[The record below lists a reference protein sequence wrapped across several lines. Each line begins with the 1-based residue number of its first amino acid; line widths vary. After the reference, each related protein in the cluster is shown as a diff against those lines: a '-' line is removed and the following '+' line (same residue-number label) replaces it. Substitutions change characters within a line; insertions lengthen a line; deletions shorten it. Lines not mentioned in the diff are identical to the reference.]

1 MAIEQFGVRDT
12 PAIGPVVS
20 DREFSVTWKGYDRE
34 EVKAFLTE
42 IEAEFRE
49 LEAWADQA
57 RKSLIVARE
66 EMIPRAEVDEAMIA
80 IFDAKERV
88 LDKARRRAERIEAD
102 ARERARAGQRE
113 VAAEVVLQAQMEARR
128 IIQVAITGTTP
139 ATEKSISDV
148 ARREADRLVAEAEL
162 VADHWIRGADLV
174 AVPVEAGEPHSQ
186 PQLEAESVATET
198 NRRFEPT
205 PDPAASGQRAADR
218 PPAVAVPEDNG
229 QEPQSILDDDDDG
242 AGRPSRYERRS
253 AKLPSIGDDASR
265 ILGSMDS
272 LRLTEDDA

>member
-1 MAIEQFGVRDT
+1 MAIEQLGVRDT

-34 EVKAFLTE
+34 EVRAFLTE
-42 IEAEFRE
+42 IEDEFRE

-80 IFDAKERV
+80 IFDAKERL
-88 LDKARRRAERIEAD
+88 LDKARRRAKRIEAD

-162 VADHWIRGADLV
+162 VADHWVRGAGLV
-174 AVPVEAGEPHSQ
+174 TDPVEAGELHQ
-186 PQLEAESVATET
+186 PQLEARAVATET

-205 PDPAASGQRAADR
+205 PDPADNGLGDVDR
-218 PPAVAVPEDNG
+218 PPAVAVREDKE
-229 QEPQSILDDDDDG
+229 QEPQSIFDDADDG

-253 AKLPSIGDDASR
+253 ARLPSIGDDASK

-272 LRLTEDDA
+272 LRLTEDEV